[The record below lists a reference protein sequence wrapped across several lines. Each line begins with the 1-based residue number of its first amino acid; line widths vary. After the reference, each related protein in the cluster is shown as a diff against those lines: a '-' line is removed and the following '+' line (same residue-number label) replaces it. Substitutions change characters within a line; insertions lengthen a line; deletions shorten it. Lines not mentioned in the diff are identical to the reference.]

1 MTTLEKIFYSAEP
14 GDWYREE
21 LLETY
26 EVLEENAK
34 ALEQT
39 LTDEQKQLLVD
50 CEMYFDELID
60 LIEKA
65 NFSHGF
71 EIAIRLMNSVNKNND
86 HTMC

>member
-1 MTTLEKIFYSAEP
+1 
-14 GDWYREE
+14 
-21 LLETY
+21 
-26 EVLEENAK
+26 
-34 ALEQT
+34 
-39 LTDEQKQLLVD
+39 
-50 CEMYFDELID
+50 MYFDELID